1 MPPSQ
6 PVRTEV
12 IHGINIKKEKN
23 NPTYAT
29 ISPAD
34 LTSFNSIAKTYLNF
48 KEITIFDV
56 LAKFSYGCYLLFLI
70 SPQDR
75 IPRQMYLLD

>member
-48 KEITIFDV
+48 KKITMIDV
-56 LAKFSYGCYLLFLI
+56 LPEFTYRCFSLFLTV
-70 SPQDR
+70 PQDCF
-75 IPRQMYLLD
+75 PRQMYLLD

>member
-1 MPPSQ
+1 MAAIKPDQRKDLPPSQ
-6 PVRTEV
+6 PVRADV

-29 ISPAD
+29 IIPAD
-34 LTSFNSIAKTYLNF
+34 LISFKSIAKTYLNF

-56 LAKFSYGCYLLFLI
+56 SANFS
-70 SPQDR
+70 
-75 IPRQMYLLD
+75 